1 MARIFVYDDR
11 EFPDPDP
18 AMTVDQ
24 VKATLSDFFG
34 EIANASVTET
44 ARGADTIYEF
54 QRRVGTKGAPPPAAH
69 RPAAALE
76 PESLAELLMGV
87 PPTRLRITEL
97 QADLARPDGSLDLDA
112 AAARQAEVELAC
124 SEAQEY
130 ARSTQRMLEALRCRL
145 QPRRS

>member
-54 QRRVGTKGAPPPAAH
+54 QRRVGTKGAPPPAAL
-69 RPAAALE
+69 RPAAALD
-76 PESLAELLMGV
+76 PQSLAALLIGV
-87 PPTRLRITEL
+87 PATRLRITEL
-97 QADLARPDGSLDLDA
+97 QAELARPDGSLDLDTA
-112 AAARQAEVELAC
+112 ALRQAEVELAC
-124 SEAQEY
+124 TEAQEY
-130 ARSTQRMLEALRCRL
+130 ARSTHRMLEALRCRL

>member
-34 EIANASVTET
+34 EVANASVTET

-54 QRRVGTKGAPPPAAH
+54 QRRVGTKGVPLTPASALD
-69 RPAAALE
+69 PQSLAAL
-76 PESLAELLMGV
+76 LMSV
-87 PPTRLRITEL
+87 PPTRLRIVEL

-112 AAARQAEVELAC
+112 AAARQTEVELAC

-130 ARSTQRMLEALRCRL
+130 ARSTKRMGEALRCRL

>member
-54 QRRVGTKGAPPPAAH
+54 QRRVGTKGAPPPAAL
-69 RPAAALE
+69 RPVSALDPRSLAALL
-76 PESLAELLMGV
+76 SSVA
-87 PPTRLRITEL
+87 PTRLRIIEL
-97 QADLARPDGSLDLDA
+97 QAELTQPDGSLDLNA

-124 SEAQEY
+124 AEAQEY
-130 ARSTQRMLEALRCRL
+130 AHSTNRMLEALRCRL
-145 QPRRS
+145 QSRRS

>member
-11 EFPDPDP
+11 EFPDPAP

-54 QRRVGTKGAPPPAAH
+54 QRRVGTKGAPSPAALG
-69 RPAAALE
+69 PAAALD
-76 PESLAELLMGV
+76 PQSLAALLSSV
-87 PPTRLRITEL
+87 PPTRLRIIEL
-97 QADLARPDGSLDLDA
+97 QAELIQPDGSLDLDA
-112 AAARQAEVELAC
+112 AARRQPKVELAC

-130 ARSTQRMLEALRCRL
+130 ARSTKRMLEALRCRL

>member
-34 EIANASVTET
+34 EIANASVSET

-54 QRRVGTKGAPPPAAH
+54 QRRVGTKGAPPPAAL
-69 RPAAALE
+69 RPAAALD
-76 PESLAELLMGV
+76 PQSLAALLIGV
-87 PPTRLRITEL
+87 PATRLRITEL
-97 QADLARPDGSLDLDA
+97 QAELTQPDGSLDLDTA
-112 AAARQAEVELAC
+112 ALRQAEVELAC
-124 SEAQEY
+124 TEAQEY
-130 ARSTQRMLEALRCRL
+130 ARSTHRMLEALRCRL

>member
-54 QRRVGTKGAPPPAAH
+54 QRRVGTKGAPSAAAL
-69 RPAAALE
+69 RPAAALD
-76 PESLAELLMGV
+76 PQSLAALLACV
-87 PPTRLRITEL
+87 PPTRLRIIEL
-97 QADLARPDGSLDLDA
+97 QAELTQPDGSLDLDA

-130 ARSTQRMLEALRCRL
+130 ARSTTRMLEALKCRL
-145 QPRRS
+145 QPRHS

>member
-34 EIANASVTET
+34 EIANASVSET

-54 QRRVGTKGAPPPAAH
+54 QRRVGTKGAPPSAA
-69 RPAAALE
+69 PDPQALAA
-76 PESLAELLMGV
+76 LLMGV
-87 PPTRLRITEL
+87 PPTRLRIIEL
-97 QADLARPDGSLDLDA
+97 QADLTRPDGSLDLDA

-124 SEAQEY
+124 AEAQEY
-130 ARSTQRMLEALRCRL
+130 ARSTNRMLEALRCRL

>member
-44 ARGADTIYEF
+44 ARGPDTIYEF
-54 QRRVGTKGAPPPAAH
+54 QRRVGTKGAPPPAAL
-69 RPAAALE
+69 RPASALDPRSLAAL
-76 PESLAELLMGV
+76 LIGV
-87 PPTRLRITEL
+87 APVRLRIIEL
-97 QADLARPDGSLDLDA
+97 QAELTQPDGSLDLDA
-112 AAARQAEVELAC
+112 AAARQPEVELAC

-130 ARSTQRMLEALRCRL
+130 ARSTNRMLEALRCRL